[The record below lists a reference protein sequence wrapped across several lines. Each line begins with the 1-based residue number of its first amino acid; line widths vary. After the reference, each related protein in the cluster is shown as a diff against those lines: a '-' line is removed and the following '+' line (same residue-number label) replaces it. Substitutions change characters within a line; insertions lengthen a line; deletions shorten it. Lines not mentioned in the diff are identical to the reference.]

1 MREFH
6 VLLQMV
12 IIIIIFSLFDPHRFY
27 FPGILVGPYLDFS
40 EYRHLVGEVM
50 FDDPTV
56 KSKAKNGR
64 KLPPG
69 RKRVAYTKMFM
80 GLLYLGLF
88 VVFGAKHNFS
98 TALEPWFREKNII
111 VR

>member
-1 MREFH
+1 M
-6 VLLQMV
+6 LLY
-12 IIIIIFSLFDPHRFY
+12 IIQHSFY
-27 FPGILVGPYLDFS
+27 FPGILVGPYLDLS
-40 EYRHLVGEVM
+40 EYRNLVGEVI
-50 FDDPTV
+50 FDDPAV
-56 KSKAKNGR
+56 KSKVKHGR

-98 TALEPWFREKNII
+98 AALEPWFVKENII
-111 VR
+111 VRYGTLSCLFKA